1 MGSTIVNAVH
11 AALAVA
17 LALMAA
23 LAAAQGY
30 PAKPVRFVVPYPP
43 GGNTDVLARLIG
55 QRLAESWGQQVIM
68 DNRGGAAGT
77 VGADLAAKAPPD
89 GYTIVMGTFG
99 NMLVAN
105 SLYKKLAYEPL
116 RDFAPVVLVANPPG
130 LLVVHPSLPVKD
142 VRQLIALAKA
152 NPGKLNY
159 ASSGSGAWNHLFGE
173 LFKSMAKVNITHVPY
188 RGGAP
193 AVTDLLGGHVE
204 VMFAPFPPALPQI
217 KARKLRVLAVT
228 TGKRSGLLP
237 EVPTITENGLP
248 GYEAEGWFAVLAPAK
263 TPQPIV
269 AQLNKEINR
278 ILQLPDVKAA
288 LAADGAEPAGGTPEQ
303 LAQSIRKNQE
313 KWDRII
319 RALNI
324 RLD

>member
-1 MGSTIVNAVH
+1 MGSTTVNAVH

-30 PAKPVRFVVPYPP
+30 PAKPVRFIVPYPP

-55 QRLAESWGQQVIM
+55 QKLAESWGQQVIM

-173 LFKSMAKVNITHVPY
+173 LFKSMAKVTITHVPY

>member
-55 QRLAESWGQQVIM
+55 QKLAESWGQQVIM